1 LGGVV
6 LILASILIWYFVQR
20 RRRRNV
26 KQQPP
31 LDDGT
36 TGIKEKPKQKDPSEL
51 EVKPGE
57 LPGHPVHRR
66 QPIEALREMEA

>member
-1 LGGVV
+1 VV

-20 RRRRNV
+20 RRRGTA
-26 KQQPP
+26 KQQTP

-36 TGIKEKPKQKDPSEL
+36 TGIKAKTKQQDPSEL

-57 LPGHPVHRR
+57 LPGHAVHRR